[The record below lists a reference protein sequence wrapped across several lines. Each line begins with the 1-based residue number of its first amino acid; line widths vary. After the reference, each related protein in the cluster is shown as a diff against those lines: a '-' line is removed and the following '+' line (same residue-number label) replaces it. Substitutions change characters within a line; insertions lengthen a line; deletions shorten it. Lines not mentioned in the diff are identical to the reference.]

1 MGSIIFQRKV
11 HISNGHYGSHC
22 LSALFSLDSWKTSP
36 LPLRCATSDF
46 EEARW
51 CLFNCWEFFSFFTRW
66 SNFESSCAGKPFWW
80 FVGLLWDQMRRCM
93 LGQRSFLNFFGW
105 QKKFPCY
112 IKTMSLKI
120 LNKSNTTLKKSRK
133 RTYWSWNVRKTLP
146 ESQKM
151 CRNFYF
157 RGHLSTLVAKNTTKS
172 GHFRSKNNAQI
183 LLKQVKNF
191 QKFHS
196 RTFLTPKIVKYVTL
210 KWPKLKKIRTKT

>member
-1 MGSIIFQRKV
+1 MGVLFVFYQVIKFWIQLRWEAFLMICRASVRPNEKVYVGSAII
-11 HISNGHYGSHC
+11 
-22 LSALFSLDSWKTSP
+22 
-36 LPLRCATSDF
+36 
-46 EEARW
+46 
-51 CLFNCWEFFSFFTRW
+51 
-66 SNFESSCAGKPFWW
+66 
-80 FVGLLWDQMRRCM
+80 
-93 LGQRSFLNFFGW
+93 LNFFGW
-105 QKKFPCY
+105 QKKIPCY

-172 GHFRSKNNAQI
+172 GQFRSKNNAQI

>member
-1 MGSIIFQRKV
+1 
-11 HISNGHYGSHC
+11 
-22 LSALFSLDSWKTSP
+22 
-36 LPLRCATSDF
+36 
-46 EEARW
+46 
-51 CLFNCWEFFSFFTRW
+51 
-66 SNFESSCAGKPFWW
+66 
-80 FVGLLWDQMRRCM
+80 
-93 LGQRSFLNFFGW
+93 
-105 QKKFPCY
+105 
-112 IKTMSLKI
+112 MSLKI

-196 RTFLTPKIVKYVTL
+196 MTFLTPKIVKYVTL
-210 KWPKLKKIRTKT
+210 KWPKLKKIRTKTYKNPQKRLFWPRKAPNTDFKFAKKRSIFCVFSMLI

>member
-22 LSALFSLDSWKTSP
+22 LSALFFLDSWKTSP

-51 CLFNCWEFFSFFTRW
+51 FLFNCWEFFSFFTRW
-66 SNFESSCAGKPFWW
+66 SNFGIQLRWEALLMISRASVRPNEKVY
-80 FVGLLWDQMRRCM
+80 VGLAVISQL
-93 LGQRSFLNFFGW
+93 FGLT
-105 QKKFPCY
+105 KKKWPCY

-157 RGHLSTLVAKNTTKS
+157 TGHLSTLVAKNTTKS

-183 LLKQVKNF
+183 LLKQVRNF
-191 QKFHS
+191 QKFH
-196 RTFLTPKIVKYVTL
+196 
-210 KWPKLKKIRTKT
+210 